1 LIIYNSLDDG
11 LSEITRERIL
21 EARRRVYACFYIASL
36 PFIVQGLVLAK
47 RKGREVKAIL
57 SNDPM
62 NVSTVGY
69 LESHG
74 IPVKTWRQ
82 DKGIMHIKMLICDDV
97 ALLGSYNPTY
107 YASSFNVE
115 LLIEIRDR
123 VVVEDLAAFFMRL
136 WRMC

>member
-1 LIIYNSLDDG
+1 MIIYNSFDDDLG
-11 LSEITRERIL
+11 EITRKRIL

-36 PFIVQGLVLAK
+36 PFIIQALVLAK
-47 RKGREVKAIL
+47 KKECEIKVIL
-57 SNDPM
+57 SSDPM
-62 NVSTVGY
+62 NVSTVSY

-107 YASSFNVE
+107 YASSFNME

-123 VVVEDLAAFFMRL
+123 VVVDDLAAFFMRL

>member
-1 LIIYNSLDDG
+1 MIIYNSLDDDLG
-11 LSEITRERIL
+11 EIMRERIL

-36 PFIVQGLVLAK
+36 PFIVQGLVLAAK
-47 RKGREVKAIL
+47 KGREVKAIL
-57 SNDPM
+57 SNDPV
-62 NVSTVGY
+62 NASTATY

-74 IPVKTWRQ
+74 IPVKIWRQ
-82 DKGIMHIKMLICDDV
+82 DKGIMHIKMLICDEV

-115 LLIEIRDR
+115 LLIEIRDKA
-123 VVVEDLAAFFMRL
+123 VVDDLAAFFVRL